1 MYQKSIIVILT
12 FFFLLGSVC
21 SSLGAQKETGRV
33 TLSDSNFQTGSAIL
47 KPEAAK
53 VLQKIQTTLK
63 ADPNLGVRIEGFS
76 DNQGAAAENRKM
88 AQQRA
93 QAVLSWLV
101 NRGIASDRL
110 EAKGIMDSPP
120 VADNATEAGRALNRR
135 VEIVTI
141 ALKAPAV
148 IFPETRYTFDPV
160 ADGVYVTHDFV
171 VHNKGDGLLKINRVR
186 TG

>member
-1 MYQKSIIVILT
+1 MIVIFT

-21 SSLGAQKETGRV
+21 SSFGAQNETGRV
-33 TLSDSNFQTGSAIL
+33 TLSDSNFQDGSTLL

-53 VLQKIQTTLK
+53 VLRKIQAALK
-63 ADPNLGVRIEGFS
+63 ADPNLGVRIEGYS
-76 DNQGAAAENRKM
+76 DNQGTAAENRKI

-93 QAVLSWLV
+93 QAVLSWFV
-101 NRGIASDRL
+101 NNGIESGRL
-110 EAKGIMDSPP
+110 EAKGIVDSAPI
-120 VADNATEAGRALNRR
+120 ADNATAAGQALNRR
-135 VEIVTI
+135 VEIATI

-148 IFPETRYTFDPV
+148 FFPETSYTFDPV

-171 VHNKGDGLLKINRVR
+171 VHNKGDGLLRINRVR